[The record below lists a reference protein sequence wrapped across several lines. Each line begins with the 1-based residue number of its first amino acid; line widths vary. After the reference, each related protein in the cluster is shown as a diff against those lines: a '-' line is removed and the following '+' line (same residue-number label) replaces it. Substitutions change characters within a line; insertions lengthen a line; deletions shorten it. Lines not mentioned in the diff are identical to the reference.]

1 MAQKMVDLVPAWGW
15 FGMLVFVMVL
25 VQILR
30 LGIISNVGAVTLMAP
45 IVFAMAPM
53 LKLNSVAFTLA
64 VLNVDT
70 YAMII
75 PMEVTA
81 CLVAY
86 ASDEFTFVDFMKVG
100 TPMTIMAILYIA
112 IVMVPWW
119 AFCGFP
125 LWQP

>member
-1 MAQKMVDLVPAWGW
+1 MITI
-15 FGMLVFVMVL
+15 
-25 VQILR
+25 QILR

-45 IVFAMAPM
+45 IVFAMAPL

-70 YAMII
+70 YAMIL

-86 ASDEFTFVDFMKVG
+86 ASDEFSFREFMQAG
-100 TPMTIMAILYIA
+100 TPLTLLAIVYIA
-112 IVMVPWW
+112 FVMVPWW
-119 AFCGFP
+119 AFNGYP
-125 LWQP
+125 MWQP